1 MLLRFVIEPSTFED
15 LVLRGDWGT
24 FLGGLESFWPNHGM
38 FVMPEDFDDILDQS
52 SLDRHSIG
60 QWRTFLMAGAK
71 RTLLQKNGGIDWS
84 GIQSWDD
91 LKGVNGQFE
100 IAILQRAST
109 ARFRS
114 SADSEYCAH
123 DPADQVTIEISR
135 GDHLL
140 FTCQSRKVQ
149 ELGSKAVTQEETPSQ
164 VWEERLRN
172 HIRHSTSILLVDIYA
187 ARRSEG
193 LQFFLEKL
201 VTDGR
206 QPGETLQA
214 VHIYSSYRAFSGTG
228 DGTAASIRKELREGV
243 TRMIAGIGS
252 VVPNLEIQVHLFH
265 EADLPNDRW
274 LRVDDNIIELGH
286 GLEILEPTRS
296 QAFSFK
302 LAGGDSGRQRQES
315 QLKLLCKNHRDDDAV
330 SHGSFS
336 FGVCTRPR
344 RNRR

>member
-1 MLLRFVIEPSTFED
+1 MTTCCSHANRGKCKSLVAKQLHRKKLQPKCGRNASEIILGIRLL
-15 LVLRGDWGT
+15 
-24 FLGGLESFWPNHGM
+24 SFW
-38 FVMPEDFDDILDQS
+38 
-52 SLDRHSIG
+52 
-60 QWRTFLMAGAK
+60 
-71 RTLLQKNGGIDWS
+71 
-84 GIQSWDD
+84 
-91 LKGVNGQFE
+91 
-100 IAILQRAST
+100 ST
-109 ARFRS
+109 
-114 SADSEYCAH
+114 
-123 DPADQVTIEISR
+123 
-135 GDHLL
+135 
-140 FTCQSRKVQ
+140 
-149 ELGSKAVTQEETPSQ
+149 
-164 VWEERLRN
+164 
-172 HIRHSTSILLVDIYA
+172 IYA

-302 LAGGDSGRQRQES
+302 LAGETQAGKD
-315 QLKLLCKNHRDDDAV
+315 K
-330 SHGSFS
+330 SHNSSSFARITETMTR
-336 FGVCTRPR
+336 FRTGHLVLVFALVHGGTGVRVLG
-344 RNRR
+344 